1 MLVHVTRSSV
11 CMGDDAFD
19 NSRDIVFSTSAAAGD
34 IIPVLNANSFF
45 PHVSGNDVM
54 WAVENARKV
63 RVLEYYTKSEKTVY
77 KVRRETTLKEL
88 CSGEMT
94 LHCVYY
100 SSYELKRRSIDSA
113 K

>member
-19 NSRDIVFSTSAAAGD
+19 NSRDIVFSTSASAGD
-34 IIPVLNANSFF
+34 IISVLNANSFF

-54 WAVENARKV
+54 WAVQNAAGEHIV
-63 RVLEYYTKSEKTVY
+63 EYYTKSGREVY
-77 KVRRETTLKEL
+77 KIPERTRLDRICKGILK
-88 CSGEMT
+88 

-100 SSYELKRRSIDSA
+100 SNYRKG
-113 K
+113 

>member
-19 NSRDIVFSTSAAAGD
+19 KSRDIVFSTSATAGD
-34 IIPVLNANSFF
+34 IISVLNANSFF

-54 WAVENARKV
+54 WAVENAHKE
-63 RVLEYYTKSEKTVY
+63 RVLEYYTKSGKEEYAVHKNTL
-77 KVRRETTLKEL
+77 LKEI
-88 CSGEMT
+88 CGGRMT

-100 SSYELKRRSIDSA
+100 SNYRKG
-113 K
+113 

>member
-19 NSRDIVFSTSAAAGD
+19 NSRDIVFSTSAAVGD
-34 IIPVLNANSFF
+34 IISVLNANSFF

-63 RVLEYYTKSEKTVY
+63 CLLEYYTKSEKTVY
-77 KVRRETTLKEL
+77 KVRRETPLREFCGSK
-88 CSGEMT
+88 MT
-94 LHCVYY
+94 LNCVYY
-100 SSYELKRRSIDSA
+100 SSYELKRTA
-113 K
+113 AETAE